1 MSSLTLASQKPELM
15 AGALAP
21 APVRLPAIPWRDPHT
36 VSPERLAAIIGS
48 LEEACAQDPASADLR
63 VCLGMAHA
71 MNYDA
76 YASMDALEQA
86 RAIDPTNFLAQ
97 FKFSELLY
105 RLRAL
110 HRAETET
117 LHALELA
124 ETHWEFAQARRQLS
138 EIRRLAREGSMKPG
152 WTKSLFIPMLCLGLI
167 MGVISLLFT
176 VIR

>member
-1 MSSLTLASQKPELM
+1 VSALTLASQKLQPA
-15 AGALAP
+15 AGVGTP
-21 APVRLPAIPWRDPHT
+21 ATSGLPAIPWRDPHT
-36 VSPERLAAIIGS
+36 VSPEKLAAIIAS
-48 LEEACAQDPASADLR
+48 LEEACLQNPGSANLR

-76 YASMDALEQA
+76 YRSMDALEEA
-86 RAIDPTNFLAQ
+86 RTLAPANFLAQ
-97 FKFSELLY
+97 FKFAELQY

-124 ETHWEFAQARRQLS
+124 ETSWEFAQARKQLS

-152 WTKSLFIPMLCLGLI
+152 WTKSLVIPMLCLGGILGI
-167 MGVISLLFT
+167 ISVLFT

>member
-1 MSSLTLASQKPELM
+1 MSTLTVVSEKLQSV
-15 AGALAP
+15 AGVSAP
-21 APVRLPAIPWRDPHT
+21 ATTRLPAIPWRDPHT
-36 VSPERLAAIIGS
+36 VAPEKLAAIITS
-48 LEEACAQDPASADLR
+48 LEAACAKNPENADLR

-76 YASMDALEQA
+76 YRSMDALEEA
-86 RAIDPTNFLAQ
+86 RSLAPANFLAQ
-97 FKFSELLY
+97 FKFAELQY

-110 HRAETET
+110 HRAEAET

-124 ETHWEFAQARRQLS
+124 ESPWEFAQARRQLS

-152 WTKSLFIPMLCLGLI
+152 WTKSLLIPMLCLGGILGI
-167 MGVISLLFT
+167 ISVLFT